1 MPMTLFDRY
10 IAGQILKPLS
20 IALCVALLAFL
31 VSRFLQ
37 LMDLVLGASGPIKVM
52 FEIIGYLV
60 PHYLS
65 IALPISL
72 LFGVMFGFNKMTRDG
87 EVDAMQAAGLSLAR
101 QLRPAMAVAIA
112 IMVVN
117 TAMES
122 YLRPY
127 ARYAYQQVVY
137 AVSKA
142 ALHAS
147 VRAGVFARVG
157 NVTFLIQDIG
167 TDGVSLRRVFLFEG
181 DPEGEGAASA
191 VAAKSGDLIRAEEDG
206 PPILRLFE
214 GLRLSRHASG
224 TEPGARSSVLR
235 FQELRTV
242 LHEEH
247 AMMFRPRGVH
257 EREMTIVELWRQ
269 RDHPPAGLRTTDL
282 VAEFNS
288 RVARVLSIPLMP
300 VIGLC
305 LALGRG
311 RSDRLV
317 GFAVGLIV
325 LIAYERVLD
334 FGKNAVESGLVGPL
348 TGLWLPFLVFATGS
362 LLLFARAA
370 LVVPHTPALGGRR
383 WWEQAAGVL
392 GERLKR
398 GRLHP

>member
-1 MPMTLFDRY
+1 MTLFDRY

-101 QLRPAMAVAIA
+101 LLQPAMAVAVA
-112 IMVVN
+112 VMVVN

-167 TDGVSLRRVFLFEG
+167 TDGVSLRRVFLYES
-181 DPEGEGAASA
+181 DPEEDGTASA
-191 VAAKSGDLIRAEEDG
+191 VAAKGGDLIRADEDG

-214 GLRLSRHASG
+214 GLRLSRHAGG
-224 TEPGARSSVLR
+224 TEPGARSSALR

-247 AMMFRPRGVH
+247 AMMFRPRGAH

-269 RDHPPAGLRTTDL
+269 KDSPPAGLRTSDL

-300 VIGLC
+300 VLGLY

-325 LIAYERVLD
+325 LIAYDRVLD
-334 FGKNAVESGLVGPL
+334 FGKNAVEIGLAGPF
-348 TGLWLPFLVFATGS
+348 TGLWLPYLVFATCS
-362 LLLFARAA
+362 LLLFARAV
-370 LVVPHTPALGGRR
+370 LVVPHAPALGGRR
-383 WWEQAAGVL
+383 WWERAAGVL

-398 GRLHP
+398 SRRGP

>member
-1 MPMTLFDRY
+1 MPITLFDRY
-10 IAGQILKPLS
+10 IAGQILRPLA

-112 IMVVN
+112 VMAIN
-117 TAMES
+117 TVMES

-157 NVTFLIQDIG
+157 NVTFLIQGIG
-167 TDGVSLRRVFLFEG
+167 PDGVSLSRVFLYESDG
-181 DPEGEGAASA
+181 EGEAASA
-191 VAAKSGDLIRAEEDG
+191 VAAKGGDLIRAEEDG

-214 GLRLSRHASG
+214 GLRISRHVGGA
-224 TEPGARSSVLR
+224 EPGGQSSALR

-247 AMMFRPRGVH
+247 AMMFRPRGAH

-269 RDHPPAGLRTTDL
+269 KDNPPAGLRVSDL

-300 VIGLC
+300 VLGLY

-362 LLLFARAA
+362 LLLFARAV

-383 WWEQAAGVL
+383 WWERAASVL

-398 GRLHP
+398 SRRRP

>member
-1 MPMTLFDRY
+1 MPITLFDRY
-10 IAGQILKPLS
+10 IAGQILRPLA

-112 IMVVN
+112 VMAIN
-117 TAMES
+117 TVMES

-157 NVTFLIQDIG
+157 NVTFLIQGIG
-167 TDGVSLRRVFLFEG
+167 PDGVSLSRVFLYET
-181 DPEGEGAASA
+181 DGEGQAASA
-191 VAAKSGDLIRAEEDG
+191 VAARGGDLIRAEEDG

-214 GLRLSRHASG
+214 GLRISRHVGGA
-224 TEPGARSSVLR
+224 EPGGQSSALR

-247 AMMFRPRGVH
+247 AMMFRPRGAH

-269 RDHPPAGLRTTDL
+269 KDHPPAGLRVSDL

-300 VIGLC
+300 VLGLY

-317 GFAVGLIV
+317 GFAVGLII

-348 TGLWLPFLVFATGS
+348 TGLWLPYFVFATGS
-362 LLLFARAA
+362 LLLFARAV

-383 WWEQAAGVL
+383 WWERAASVL

-398 GRLHP
+398 SRRRP

>member
-1 MPMTLFDRY
+1 MPITLFDRY
-10 IAGQILKPLS
+10 IAGQILRPLA

-112 IMVVN
+112 VMAIN
-117 TAMES
+117 TVMES

-157 NVTFLIQDIG
+157 NVTFLIQGIG
-167 TDGVSLRRVFLFEG
+167 PDGVSLSRVFLYESDG
-181 DPEGEGAASA
+181 EGESASA
-191 VAAKSGDLIRAEEDG
+191 VAAKGGDLIRAEEDG

-214 GLRLSRHASG
+214 GLRISRHVGGA
-224 TEPGARSSVLR
+224 EPGGQSSALR

-247 AMMFRPRGVH
+247 AMMFRPRGAH

-269 RDHPPAGLRTTDL
+269 KDNPPAGLRASDL

-300 VIGLC
+300 VLGLY

-348 TGLWLPFLVFATGS
+348 TGLWLPYFVFATGS
-362 LLLFARAA
+362 LLLFARAV

-383 WWEQAAGVL
+383 WWERAASVL
-392 GERLKR
+392 GERLKWSR
-398 GRLHP
+398 RRP

>member
-1 MPMTLFDRY
+1 MPITLFDRY
-10 IAGQILKPLS
+10 IAGQILRPLA

-112 IMVVN
+112 VMAIN

-157 NVTFLIQDIG
+157 NVTFLIQGIG
-167 TDGVSLRRVFLFEG
+167 PDGVSLSRVFLYESDG
-181 DPEGEGAASA
+181 EGEAASA
-191 VAAKSGDLIRAEEDG
+191 VAAKGGDLIRAEEDG

-214 GLRLSRHASG
+214 GLRISRHVGGA
-224 TEPGARSSVLR
+224 EPGARSSALR

-269 RDHPPAGLRTTDL
+269 KDDPPAGLRASDL
-282 VAEFNS
+282 VAEFHS

-300 VIGLC
+300 VLGLY

-348 TGLWLPFLVFATGS
+348 TGLWLPFFVFATGS
-362 LLLFARAA
+362 LLLFARAV

-383 WWEQAAGVL
+383 WWERAASVL

-398 GRLHP
+398 SRRRP

>member
-1 MPMTLFDRY
+1 MPITLFDRY
-10 IAGQILKPLS
+10 IAGQILRPLA

-112 IMVVN
+112 VMAIN
-117 TAMES
+117 TVMES

-157 NVTFLIQDIG
+157 NVTFLIQGIG
-167 TDGVSLRRVFLFEG
+167 PDGVSLSRVFLYESDG
-181 DPEGEGAASA
+181 EGESASA
-191 VAAKSGDLIRAEEDG
+191 VAAKGGDLIRAEEDG

-214 GLRLSRHASG
+214 GLRISRHVGGA
-224 TEPGARSSVLR
+224 EPGGQSSALR
-235 FQELRTV
+235 FRELRTV

-247 AMMFRPRGVH
+247 AMMFRPRGAH

-269 RDHPPAGLRTTDL
+269 KDHPPAGLRASDL

-300 VIGLC
+300 VLGLY

-317 GFAVGLIV
+317 GFAVGLII

-348 TGLWLPFLVFATGS
+348 TGLWLPYFVFATGS
-362 LLLFARAA
+362 LLLFARAV

-383 WWEQAAGVL
+383 WWERAASVL

-398 GRLHP
+398 SRRRP

>member
-20 IALCVALLAFL
+20 VALCVALLAFL
-31 VSRFLQ
+31 VSRFLH
-37 LMDLVLGASGPIKVM
+37 LMDLVLGASGPLKVM

-87 EVDAMQAAGLSLAR
+87 EIDAMQAAGVSLAR
-101 QLRPAMAVAIA
+101 QLRPALAIA
-112 IMVVN
+112 LAVVLIN
-117 TAMES
+117 TMMES
-122 YLRPY
+122 HLRPY

-147 VRAGVFARVG
+147 VRAGVFAHVG

-167 TDGVSLRRVFLFEG
+167 ADGTSLRRVFLYESGDEG
-181 DPEGEGAASA
+181 SSASA
-191 VAAKSGDLIRAEEDG
+191 VAARGGDLVRAEDDG

-214 GLRLSRHASG
+214 GLRLSRQGGGA
-224 TEPGARSSVLR
+224 EPGATSSTLR
-235 FQELRTV
+235 FDELRTV
-242 LHEEH
+242 LHQEH
-247 AMMFRPRGVH
+247 AMMFRPRGAH
-257 EREMTIVELWRQ
+257 EREMTIVELWR
-269 RDHPPAGLRTTDL
+269 RMDAPPEGLRRSDL
-282 VAEFNS
+282 VAELNS

-300 VIGLC
+300 IIGLC
-305 LALGRG
+305 LAMGRG

-325 LIAYERVLD
+325 LIIYERILD
-334 FGKNAVESGLVGPL
+334 FGKNAVESGLAGPL
-348 TGLWLPFLVFATGS
+348 IGLWLPFFVLAAGS
-362 LLLFARAA
+362 LLFFARAV

-383 WWEQAAGVL
+383 WWESALGAVL
-392 GERLKR
+392 ARFN
-398 GRLHP
+398 GRRVEP

>member
-1 MPMTLFDRY
+1 MPITLFDRY
-10 IAGQILKPLS
+10 IAGQILRPLA

-112 IMVVN
+112 VMAIN
-117 TAMES
+117 TVMES

-157 NVTFLIQDIG
+157 NVTFLIQGIG
-167 TDGVSLRRVFLFEG
+167 PDGVSLSRVFLYETDG
-181 DPEGEGAASA
+181 EGESASA
-191 VAAKSGDLIRAEEDG
+191 VAARGGDLIRAEEDG

-214 GLRLSRHASG
+214 GLRISRHVGGA
-224 TEPGARSSVLR
+224 EPGGQSSALR

-247 AMMFRPRGVH
+247 AMMFRPRGAH

-269 RDHPPAGLRTTDL
+269 KDHPPAGLRVSDL

-300 VIGLC
+300 VLGLY

-317 GFAVGLIV
+317 GFAVGLII

-348 TGLWLPFLVFATGS
+348 TGLWLPYLVFATGS
-362 LLLFARAA
+362 LLLFARAV

-383 WWEQAAGVL
+383 WWERAASVL

-398 GRLHP
+398 SRRRP

>member
-1 MPMTLFDRY
+1 MPITLFDRY
-10 IAGQILKPLS
+10 IAGQILRPLA

-112 IMVVN
+112 VMTIN

-157 NVTFLIQDIG
+157 NVTFLIQGIG
-167 TDGVSLRRVFLFEG
+167 PDGVSLNRVFLYESDG
-181 DPEGEGAASA
+181 EGEAASA
-191 VAAKSGDLIRAEEDG
+191 VAAKGGDLIRAEEDG

-214 GLRLSRHASG
+214 GLRISRHVGGA
-224 TEPGARSSVLR
+224 EPDARSSALR

-247 AMMFRPRGVH
+247 AMMFRPRGAH

-269 RDHPPAGLRTTDL
+269 KDNPPAGLRASDL
-282 VAEFNS
+282 VAEFHS

-300 VIGLC
+300 VLGLY

-348 TGLWLPFLVFATGS
+348 TGLWLPFFVFATGS
-362 LLLFARAA
+362 LLLFARAV

-383 WWEQAAGVL
+383 WWERAASVL

-398 GRLHP
+398 SGWRP

>member
-1 MPMTLFDRY
+1 MPITLFDRY
-10 IAGQILKPLS
+10 IAGQILRPLA

-112 IMVVN
+112 VMAIN
-117 TAMES
+117 TVMES

-157 NVTFLIQDIG
+157 NVTFLIQGIG
-167 TDGVSLRRVFLFEG
+167 PDGVSLSRVFLYETDG
-181 DPEGEGAASA
+181 EGESASA
-191 VAAKSGDLIRAEEDG
+191 VAARGGDLIRAEEDG

-214 GLRLSRHASG
+214 GLRISRHVGGA
-224 TEPGARSSVLR
+224 EPGGQSSALR

-247 AMMFRPRGVH
+247 AMMFRPRGAH

-269 RDHPPAGLRTTDL
+269 KDHPPAGLRVSDL

-300 VIGLC
+300 VLGL
-305 LALGRG
+305 
-311 RSDRLV
+311 
-317 GFAVGLIV
+317 
-325 LIAYERVLD
+325 
-334 FGKNAVESGLVGPL
+334 
-348 TGLWLPFLVFATGS
+348 
-362 LLLFARAA
+362 
-370 LVVPHTPALGGRR
+370 
-383 WWEQAAGVL
+383 
-392 GERLKR
+392 
-398 GRLHP
+398 

>member
-1 MPMTLFDRY
+1 MPITLFDRY
-10 IAGQILKPLS
+10 IAGQILRPLA

-112 IMVVN
+112 VMAIN
-117 TAMES
+117 TVMES

-157 NVTFLIQDIG
+157 NVTFLIQGIG
-167 TDGVSLRRVFLFEG
+167 PDGVSLSRVFLYESDG
-181 DPEGEGAASA
+181 EGEAASA
-191 VAAKSGDLIRAEEDG
+191 VAAKGGDLIRAEEDG

-214 GLRLSRHASG
+214 GLRISRHVGGA
-224 TEPGARSSVLR
+224 EPGGQSSALR

-247 AMMFRPRGVH
+247 AMMFRPRGAH

-269 RDHPPAGLRTTDL
+269 KDHPPAGLRVSDL

-300 VIGLC
+300 VLGLY

-317 GFAVGLIV
+317 GFAVGLII

-348 TGLWLPFLVFATGS
+348 TGLWLPYFVFATGS
-362 LLLFARAA
+362 LLLFARAV

-383 WWEQAAGVL
+383 WWERAASVL

-398 GRLHP
+398 SRRRP

>member
-1 MPMTLFDRY
+1 MPITLFDRY
-10 IAGQILKPLS
+10 IAGQILRPLA

-112 IMVVN
+112 VMAIN
-117 TAMES
+117 TVMES

-157 NVTFLIQDIG
+157 NVTFLIQGIG
-167 TDGVSLRRVFLFEG
+167 PDGVSLSRVFLYES
-181 DPEGEGAASA
+181 DGEGRSASA
-191 VAAKSGDLIRAEEDG
+191 VAAKGGDLIRAEEDG

-214 GLRLSRHASG
+214 GLRISRHVG
-224 TEPGARSSVLR
+224 GGEPGGQSSALR

-247 AMMFRPRGVH
+247 AMMFRPRGAH

-269 RDHPPAGLRTTDL
+269 KDHPPAGLRASDL
-282 VAEFNS
+282 VAEFHS

-300 VIGLC
+300 VLGLY

-348 TGLWLPFLVFATGS
+348 TGLWLPFFVFATGS
-362 LLLFARAA
+362 LLLFARAV

-383 WWEQAAGVL
+383 WWERAASVL

-398 GRLHP
+398 SRRRP

>member
-1 MPMTLFDRY
+1 MPITLFDRY
-10 IAGQILKPLS
+10 IAGQILRPLA

-112 IMVVN
+112 VMVVN

-127 ARYAYQQVVY
+127 SRYAYQQVVY

-167 TDGVSLRRVFLFEG
+167 ADGVSLRRVFLYES
-181 DPEGEGAASA
+181 DAEGEGASA
-191 VAAKSGDLIRAEEDG
+191 VAAKGGDLIRAEEDG

-214 GLRLSRHASG
+214 GLRLSRHTGG
-224 TEPGARSSVLR
+224 TEPGTRSSALR

-247 AMMFRPRGVH
+247 AMMFRPRGAH

-269 RDHPPAGLRTTDL
+269 KDHPPAGLRASDL
-282 VAEFNS
+282 IAEFNS

-300 VIGLC
+300 VLGLY

-334 FGKNAVESGLVGPL
+334 FGKNAVEIGLAGPF
-348 TGLWLPFLVFATGS
+348 TGLWLPYLVFATCS
-362 LLLFARAA
+362 LLLFTRAV

-383 WWEQAAGVL
+383 WWERAASVL
-392 GERLKR
+392 GERLRR
-398 GRLHP
+398 GRPRP

>member
-1 MPMTLFDRY
+1 MPITLFDRY
-10 IAGQILKPLS
+10 IAGQILRPLA

-112 IMVVN
+112 VMAIN
-117 TAMES
+117 TVMES

-157 NVTFLIQDIG
+157 NVTFLIQGIEP
-167 TDGVSLRRVFLFEG
+167 DGVSLSRVFLYESDG
-181 DPEGEGAASA
+181 EGEAASA
-191 VAAKSGDLIRAEEDG
+191 VAAKGGDLIRAEEDG

-214 GLRLSRHASG
+214 GLRISRHVG
-224 TEPGARSSVLR
+224 GGEPGGQSSALR

-247 AMMFRPRGVH
+247 AMMFRPRGAH

-269 RDHPPAGLRTTDL
+269 KDHPPAGLRASDL

-300 VIGLC
+300 VLGLC

-348 TGLWLPFLVFATGS
+348 TGLWLPFLVFAAGS
-362 LLLFARAA
+362 LLLFARAV

-383 WWEQAAGVL
+383 WWERAASVL
-392 GERLKR
+392 GERLQR
-398 GRLHP
+398 GRPRP

>member
-1 MPMTLFDRY
+1 MPITLFDRY
-10 IAGQILKPLS
+10 IAGQILRPLA

-112 IMVVN
+112 VMAIN
-117 TAMES
+117 TVMES

-157 NVTFLIQDIG
+157 NVTFLIQGIG
-167 TDGVSLRRVFLFEG
+167 PDGVSLSRVFLYESDG
-181 DPEGEGAASA
+181 EGESASA
-191 VAAKSGDLIRAEEDG
+191 VAAKGGDLIRAEEDG

-214 GLRLSRHASG
+214 GLRISRHVG
-224 TEPGARSSVLR
+224 GGEPGGQSSALR

-247 AMMFRPRGVH
+247 AMMFRPRGAH

-269 RDHPPAGLRTTDL
+269 KDHPPAGLRASDL
-282 VAEFNS
+282 VAEFHS

-300 VIGLC
+300 VLGLY

-348 TGLWLPFLVFATGS
+348 TGLWLPFFVFATGS
-362 LLLFARAA
+362 LLLFARAV

-383 WWEQAAGVL
+383 WWERAASVL

-398 GRLHP
+398 SRRRP

>member
-1 MPMTLFDRY
+1 MPITLFDRY
-10 IAGQILKPLS
+10 IAGQILRPLA

-112 IMVVN
+112 VMAIN
-117 TAMES
+117 TVMES

-157 NVTFLIQDIG
+157 NVTFLIQGIEP
-167 TDGVSLRRVFLFEG
+167 DGVSLSRVFLYESDG
-181 DPEGEGAASA
+181 EGEAASA
-191 VAAKSGDLIRAEEDG
+191 VAAKGGDLIRAEEDG

-214 GLRLSRHASG
+214 GLRISRHVG
-224 TEPGARSSVLR
+224 GGEPGGQSSALR

-247 AMMFRPRGVH
+247 AMMFRPRGAH

-269 RDHPPAGLRTTDL
+269 KDHPPAGLRVSDL

-300 VIGLC
+300 VLGLY

-362 LLLFARAA
+362 LLLFARAV

-383 WWEQAAGVL
+383 WWERAASVL

-398 GRLHP
+398 SRRRP